1 MNSMAVQIIM
11 VAIIGYTLGAIPF
24 SWLLT
29 RLATGK
35 DIRREGS
42 GNVGAMN
49 AYETSKYVWVG
60 VIAAI
65 LDMLKGA
72 LAVALAYSIGNGIF
86 SVIGIAVFFVV
97 TGHNYNIFLRMRGGR
112 GLAPAAGAMLAT
124 NPLPV
129 FLFCIMWVT
138 GYYIIRK
145 NVHVANASGIIGMVL
160 LMFSVPDKLVQI
172 TAIIPSESA
181 LQLAFLVLLVGGQIL
196 MRHAQPIRQLMMSQ
210 QNADGN
216 GE

>member
-1 MNSMAVQIIM
+1 MDSMTTQVII
-11 VAIIGYTLGAIPF
+11 VAIIGYALGAIPF

-35 DIRREGS
+35 DIRHEGS

-49 AYETSKYVWVG
+49 AYETSKHVWIG
-60 VIAAI
+60 IAAAV
-65 LDMLKGA
+65 LDMLKAA
-72 LAVALAYSIGNGIF
+72 LAVFLASLIGNGVF

-112 GLAPAAGAMLAT
+112 GLAPAAGAMAAI

-129 FLFCIMWVT
+129 LLFCVMWVT

-145 NVHVANASGIIGMVL
+145 NVHVANVSGIIGMVL
-160 LMFSVPDKLVQI
+160 LLFSVPDKLLQATSI
-172 TAIIPSESA
+172 LPSESS
-181 LQLAFLVLLVGGQIL
+181 LQLTFLVLLVGGQIL
-196 MRHAQPIRQLMMSQ
+196 MRHAQPIRQIMASSH
-210 QNADGN
+210 NVDGDDK
-216 GE
+216 